1 MTSTPIT
8 RWETERN
15 AEDWEAYKARFAKL
29 FETGA
34 DVEGEARFLDALLE
48 RGSAVMDAGCG
59 TGRIAAALHRM
70 GHRSVGV
77 DKDAGLVEV
86 AVGRY
91 PGVPY
96 LVADLYDVDADRL
109 GEIGAPTGF
118 DVIALPG
125 NVLVYVA
132 PGTERQ
138 VLATLAGLL
147 VPGGALVVGFATN
160 REHYGPDDLATDA
173 QALGLTVEHRFATW
187 QLAPFVPGESGWI
200 VAVLRS
206 APLA

>member
-59 TGRIAAALHRM
+59 TGRIAAALQRM
-70 GHRSVGV
+70 GHRAVGV

-86 AVGRY
+86 ARSRY

-96 LVADLYDVDADRL
+96 LVADLIDVDADRL
-109 GEIGAPTGF
+109 SAVGAPTRY

-138 VLATLAGLL
+138 ILATLAGLL
-147 VPGGALVVGFATN
+147 LPGGAIVCGFATD
-160 REHYGPDDLATDA
+160 REHYGPDDLTADA
-173 QALGLTVEHRFATW
+173 LALGLTVEHRFATW
-187 QLAPFVPGESGWI
+187 QLAPYAPDSSGWL

-206 APLA
+206 ATLA

>member
-8 RWETERN
+8 RWETERT

-34 DVEGEARFLDALLE
+34 DVEGEARFLDAMLE

-70 GHRSVGV
+70 GHRAVGV

-96 LVADLYDVDADRL
+96 VVADLYDVQSDKLSAA
-109 GEIGAPTGF
+109 GAPTQY

-138 VLATLAGLL
+138 VLSNLAGLL
-147 VPGGALVVGFATN
+147 LPGGALVVGFATD
-160 REHYGPDDLATDA
+160 RDYTPTDLDVDA
-173 QALGLTVEHRFATW
+173 RALGLTVEHRFATW
-187 QLAPFVPGESGWI
+187 QLEPFVPGSSGWI

-206 APLA
+206 TPLA

>member
-1 MTSTPIT
+1 MTSTPLT
-8 RWETERN
+8 RWETHHTRESWQ
-15 AEDWEAYKARFAKL
+15 EYKERFAKL

-34 DVEGEARFLDALLE
+34 DVEGEARFLDALLD

-70 GHRSVGV
+70 GHRAVGV
-77 DKDAGLVEV
+77 DKDAGLIEV

-96 LVADLYDVDADRL
+96 LVADLYDVTSAHL
-109 GEIGAPTGF
+109 AEAGAPTKY

-138 VLATLAGLL
+138 VLANLAGLL
-147 VPGGALVVGFATN
+147 RPGGALVAGFATD
-160 REHYGPDDLATDA
+160 REYGPDVLGADA
-173 QALGLTVEHRFATW
+173 EALGLTVEHRFATW

-200 VAVLRS
+200 VAVLRTS
-206 APLA
+206 AL

>member
-1 MTSTPIT
+1 MSPTPVT
-8 RWETERN
+8 RWETERTT
-15 AEDWEAYKARFAKL
+15 EDWEAYKARFAKL

-86 AVGRY
+86 AQGRY

-96 LVADLYDVDADRL
+96 LVADLVDVDPDRL
-109 GEIGAPTGF
+109 AAVGAPIRY
-118 DVIALPG
+118 DLVALPG

-138 VLATLAGLL
+138 VLANLAGML
-147 VPGGALVVGFATN
+147 VPGGALVTGFATD
-160 REHYGPDDLATDA
+160 REHYTPDDLTADA
-173 QALGLTVEHRFATW
+173 AALGLTVEHRFGTW
-187 QLAPFVPGESGWI
+187 QLAPFVPGTSGWL
-200 VAVLRS
+200 VAVLRVP
-206 APLA
+206 AAV